1 MAVSVIPA
9 AIAGG
14 LGAIQSAVGL
24 INAGKA
30 KKEAARLQGERPEI
44 EASPYVNDALRLAES
59 ELAQGMSAQ
68 AQTAYQEGMDRD
80 LSSSLSA
87 VLRGGGS
94 VNNIA
99 DVFDASAQGRQRF
112 ALMSENLRLNQL
124 NNLARAQQMAENER
138 VQRFEF
144 NEWMP
149 WADRAQ
155 ATAAARAGAENQ
167 IWSGLNTMGG
177 AAMSY
182 FGQRSANNDYQ
193 NMLGGSGGGNVINP
207 VPSVSVTAQQVPVVN
222 STPSP
227 FSNINSI
234 NPNNYPNLQPNYF
247 GLENILNRPI

>member
-9 AIAGG
+9 AIAAG

-44 EASPYVNDALRLAES
+44 ETSPYVNDALRLAES

-182 FGQRSANNDYQ
+182 FGQRSANRDYQ
-193 NMLGGSGGGNVINP
+193 NMLGS
-207 VPSVSVTAQQVPVVN
+207 SVTAQQVPVVN
-222 STPSP
+222 SAPLP
-227 FSNINSI
+227 FSNMNYI
-234 NPNNYPNLQPNYF
+234 NPNSYPNLQPNYF